1 MTAIVIA
8 DDDDAPSSAIVMAKG
23 MMNAKVSHWGDRTQ
37 RSHIGQAR
45 VKAAKQLTGAWCN
58 ETLFGSVFG
67 NFLGGWDAIYLIMA
81 GQAYIDGDVLVNC
94 EGVGGECSKQQLD
107 AVIQSINA
115 VGGAADL
122 FNNSGDDL
130 DIPFPPGPA
139 DPHAEEN
146 DPTDPAD

>member
-1 MTAIVIA
+1 MTALVI
-8 DDDDAPSSAIVMAKG
+8 DDDDDVASSAIVMAKG
-23 MMNAKVSHWGDRTQ
+23 MMNANVSHWGDKTQ

-67 NFLGGWDAIYLIMA
+67 SFLGGWDAIYLIMA
-81 GQAYIDGDVLVNC
+81 GQAYIDDDVLVEC
-94 EGVGGECSKQQLD
+94 GGECLKQQLS
-107 AVIQSINA
+107 AVIRSINA

-130 DIPFPPGPA
+130 DIPFPPGRA

-146 DPTDPAD
+146 DPTDPAN